1 MDGGIYQ
8 ATIRKAFLKLVKYG
22 YTSFE
27 KRMMATFARQ
37 VMGSNNYDGSDYCN
51 SKQINYAPNVVN
63 DYRKLDEQNA
73 DRAKFNSV
81 IEFSKYDKAAY
92 STGAI
97 GATKG
102 ALEHSLKYTVKQYS
116 KMNGIKGQLEV
127 LGKSGTKTL
136 NFVKV
141 GGKALGS
148 VGVLLTAL
156 DANENGLKPHHY
168 ADIGIGIVTTFIWTS
183 PIGWAVG
190 TTYFLADMTVKAST
204 GSSITE
210 HFLDPKT
217 K

>member
-1 MDGGIYQ
+1 M
-8 ATIRKAFLKLVKYG
+8 KLVKYG

-37 VMGSNNYDGSDYCN
+37 VMGSNNYDGSDNGN

-63 DYRKLDEQNA
+63 DYRIRDQQNA

-116 KMNGIKGQLEV
+116 KMNGIKGQ
-127 LGKSGTKTL
+127 
-136 NFVKV
+136 
-141 GGKALGS
+141 
-148 VGVLLTAL
+148 
-156 DANENGLKPHHY
+156 
-168 ADIGIGIVTTFIWTS
+168 
-183 PIGWAVG
+183 
-190 TTYFLADMTVKAST
+190 
-204 GSSITE
+204 
-210 HFLDPKT
+210 
-217 K
+217 